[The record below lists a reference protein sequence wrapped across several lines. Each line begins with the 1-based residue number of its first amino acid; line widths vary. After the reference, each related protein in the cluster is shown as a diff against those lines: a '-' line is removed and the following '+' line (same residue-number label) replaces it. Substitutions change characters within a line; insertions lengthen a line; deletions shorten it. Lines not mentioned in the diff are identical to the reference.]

1 MTYKQINRILN
12 TYKFFGFTVKRSSDN
27 QRLSYTYHSVP
38 YFAVNVIVDTIR
50 LDKEK
55 IVTKVQIG
63 DITIEDEKKLI
74 PTLDGVYKIH
84 KRILYGGNK

>member
-1 MTYKQINRILN
+1 MEFKEIEALLN
-12 TYKFFGFTVKRSSDN
+12 KYKFYGFTVTRDKTKTKFI
-27 QRLSYTYHSVP
+27 YTYHSVP
-38 YFAVNVIVDTIR
+38 YFAVNVIVDTIK
-50 LDKEK
+50 LNKEK

-63 DITIEDEKKLI
+63 DVTIDDEKNLI